1 MINILELMEKLAY
14 ALQVKSLDMD
24 SNSEN
29 TENWD
34 SLGTLAII
42 TTLSRLTD
50 GKSDLIPEIASVTA
64 MNNLIELL
72 KEHGLVNDV

>member
-1 MINILELMEKLAY
+1 MEKLAY